1 MVCEAIFAPRVSP
14 ELKSGKTFDDPLST
28 EEFRRVATPHAVT
41 KSGEDVRTHR
51 LKIPYFALQNALAFV
66 DASLIV
72 FSSVVGGRL
81 YRIVD
86 SGEVRSGGR
95 LFGTGLIAALL
106 YVQLPTTTTTAIC
119 YPLTLSDIM

>member
-41 KSGEDVRTHR
+41 KSGEDVRAHR

-72 FSSVVGGRL
+72 FPVWSVGVCTGST
-81 YRIVD
+81 IPAK
-86 SGEVRSGGR
+86 SGV
-95 LFGTGLIAALL
+95 AAGCLA
-106 YVQLPTTTTTAIC
+106 QA
-119 YPLTLSDIM
+119 